1 VKGEPVVSSVIV
13 IAPLIIANWPAI
25 TAAVTA
31 AVGTMGF
38 AVARSHENQTGSKIS
53 SRSREEIEVEDS
65 EVLEQAAGSGQEIV
79 VERDGARA
87 TFRRDARGALRV
99 CMEGEGLSKTELR
112 RLGEELIGRVTQQYV
127 YHRII
132 TEMKNRNMAIVDEE
146 VAEDRTVRIRVRN
159 S

>member
-1 VKGEPVVSSVIV
+1 VSTVIV
-13 IAPLIIANWPAI
+13 IAPLIIASWPAI

-38 AVARSHENQTGSKIS
+38 AAARSCETQADSTVSTRN
-53 SRSREEIEVEDS
+53 REEIEVEDS
-65 EVLEQAAGSGQEIV
+65 EVLDQAAGSGQEIV
-79 VERDGARA
+79 VERDGVRA

-99 CMEGEGLSKTELR
+99 CMEGDGLSKGELR

-127 YHRII
+127 YHRVV
-132 TEMKNRNMAIVDEE
+132 TEMKGRNMAIVDEE
-146 VAEDRTVRIRVRN
+146 IAADRTVRIRVRN